1 MNKIIFKEVEEVSF
15 STRGIQGGKV
25 TSSFFPLHR
34 LSNKKRLQESRFNSP
49 RLFLLSFFFFFFLV
63 QYLKSLKFEIVNNN
77 IERNNEDPIKEKWT
91 T

>member
-15 STRGIQGGKV
+15 STRGIQDG
-25 TSSFFPLHR
+25 
-34 LSNKKRLQESRFNSP
+34 KRLPFSLYIDYRIRSGCKN
-49 RLFLLSFFFFFFLV
+49 RNLILLVYFYYRFFFFFLV

-77 IERNNEDPIKEKWT
+77 IEPNNEDPIKEKWT